1 MIHMDVIQCFL
12 SGGRYSLEHSVSL
25 RISNISI
32 PCFDARHKLT
42 IEVPFVTVIYPLQ
55 SKQQNISLFTV
66 TLCPSMTPMLLSW
79 RWL

>member
-1 MIHMDVIQCFL
+1 MIHVDVIQCFL

-25 RISNISI
+25 RISNIS
-32 PCFDARHKLT
+32 